1 MDKLQVRNV
10 QLDELYAIDSRS
22 LRAVAPV
29 YAVIFLFKYG
39 AVDRQHAV
47 QGIPLDG
54 EYDTLYQEKGIFFAR
69 QTIGNACAT
78 QAIVNS
84 LLNKTN
90 EVDIGPELG
99 GLRQFVT
106 GFDAE
111 MCGDTLS
118 NSEVIRRVHNSFSAP
133 RLLDTGKEP
142 QNRDERDN
150 GVFHF
155 VAYAKMHGYIY
166 ELDGLQPY
174 PIRHDA
180 VASDEAFYDVLPA
193 VLERRIAKYAG
204 EMRFSLLAVTN
215 DKLTQNL
222 AIGDDMAVEQEL
234 AKRDTWKREN
244 DMRRHDFPLLII
256 ALVKNIG
263 KGMLDEEFEAFLA
276 EARERELQ
284 MRAKDH

>member
-1 MDKLQVRNV
+1 MRHV
-10 QLDELYAIDSRS
+10 QLDELYSIDSHS
-22 LRAVAPV
+22 LRALAPV

-39 AVDRQHAV
+39 EVDRRHAA

-54 EYDTLYQEKGIFFAR
+54 LYHKDYQQQGIFFAR
-69 QTIGNACAT
+69 QTISNACAT

-84 LLNKTN
+84 LLNKTD
-90 EVDIGPELG
+90 EIDIGPELG
-99 GLRQFVT
+99 ALRLFVS

-118 NSEVIRRVHNSFSAP
+118 NSEVIRRVHNSFSTP
-133 RLLDTGKEP
+133 RLLDTGDKP
-142 QNRDERDN
+142 PPRDERDN

-155 VAYAKMHGYIY
+155 VAYARLHGHVY

-180 VASDEAFYDVLPA
+180 VESEDAFYDVLPQI
-193 VLERRIAKYAG
+193 LERRIAKYAG

-215 DKLTQNL
+215 DKLAHHL
-222 AIGDDMAVEQEL
+222 ALGDDMAVEQEL

-244 DMRRHDFPLLII
+244 DMRRHDFPLFII
-256 ALVKNIG
+256 ALLKNIT
-263 KGMLDEEFEAFLA
+263 KEMLAEEFEAFLVA
-276 EARERELQ
+276 ARKRENARLG
-284 MRAKDH
+284 

>member
-1 MDKLQVRNV
+1 MRNV
-10 QLDELYAIDSRS
+10 QLDELYAIDADS
-22 LRAVAPV
+22 LRALAPV

-39 AVDRQHAV
+39 AVDRQHAA
-47 QGIPLDG
+47 QGVPLDG
-54 EYDTLYQEKGIFFAR
+54 TYDKQYQEKGIFFAR
-69 QTIGNACAT
+69 QTITNACAT

-84 LLNKTN
+84 LLNKTD
-90 EVDIGPELG
+90 EIDIGPELG
-99 GLRQFVT
+99 ALRLFVA

-133 RLLDTGKEP
+133 RLLDTGDKP
-142 QNRDERDN
+142 PPKDDRDN

-155 VAYAKMHGYIY
+155 VAYTKLQGHIY

-174 PIRHDA
+174 PIQHDA
-180 VASDEAFYDVLPA
+180 VASDEAFYDVLPQ

-222 AIGDDMAVEQEL
+222 AIGDDLAVEHEL

-256 ALVKNIG
+256 ALLKNMG
-263 KGMLDEEFEAFLA
+263 KQMLDDEFEAFLA
-276 EARERELQ
+276 GARERE
-284 MRAKDH
+284 MERHKGNR